1 MGNPAQLNL
10 SSPCLPV
17 ASPAPGWAGRRELKL
32 ARKALALAGDPGL
45 VLDLPCGTGRFWP
58 LLTAKP
64 SRVVIAADTSLDSLE
79 CALAAHD
86 GGVLERVR
94 PLHTELSRIEL
105 SDNAVDSIFCMD
117 GLQRLDD
124 PQQRLV
130 LLREFYRVSRDT
142 LIVSL
147 WREPV
152 GKLAAGAAPAR
163 LRAAAEAQFRQAGF
177 KIEARLDLLAWWSM
191 ARVYLLRKP

>member
-10 SSPCLPV
+10 STSCPPA
-17 ASPAPGWAGRRELKL
+17 ASPVSGWAARRELKL

-58 LLTAKP
+58 LLAGKP
-64 SRVVIAADTSLDSLE
+64 SRVVIAADDSLDALE
-79 CALAAHD
+79 RALGAH
-86 GGVLERVR
+86 GGEVLARVR
-94 PLHTELSRIEL
+94 PLHTELARIEL

-117 GLQRLDD
+117 GLQQLEDPARRLA
-124 PQQRLV
+124 

-142 LIVSL
+142 LIVAL
-147 WREPV
+147 WREPPH
-152 GKLAAGAAPAR
+152 KAAAAR
-163 LRAAAEAQFRQAGF
+163 LRGEAEAQFRQAGF
-177 KIEARLDLLAWWSM
+177 KIEARLDLLALWSM